1 MTLYDNDTK
10 EVILANHKSAEKR
23 IRSSKRQA
31 IGNKRV
37 LQKLRNF
44 EKSLKKD
51 LIDKNTKVLEESLKK
66 LFKLADKAK
75 KRGVIKKNTASRKK
89 SRYSVKVSSALKN

>member
-1 MTLYDNDTK
+1 M
-10 EVILANHKSAEKR
+10 ANHKSAEKR
-23 IRSSKRQA
+23 IRSSKKRA
-31 IGNKRV
+31 IGNKRA

-44 EKSLKKD
+44 EKSFKKD
-51 LIDKNTKVLEESLKK
+51 LKDKNIKILEESLKK

-89 SRYSVKVSSALKN
+89 SRYSLKVSSALKN

>member
-23 IRSSKRQA
+23 IRSTKKRA

-37 LQKLRNF
+37 LQTLRNF
-44 EKSLKKD
+44 EKSFKKD
-51 LIDKNTKVLEESLKK
+51 LLDKNTKILEASLKK
-66 LFKLADKAK
+66 LFKLADMAK
-75 KRGVIKKNTASRKK
+75 KKGVIKKNTASRKK
-89 SRYSVKVSSALKN
+89 SRYSLKVSSALKN

>member
-1 MTLYDNDTK
+1 MNLYDNDIK

-23 IRSSKRQA
+23 IRSSKKQA

-37 LQKLRNF
+37 LQTLRNF
-44 EKSLKKD
+44 EKSLKQD
-51 LIDKNTKVLEESLKK
+51 LIDKNTKKLEDGLKK

-89 SRYSVKVSSALKN
+89 SRYSMKVSSALKS